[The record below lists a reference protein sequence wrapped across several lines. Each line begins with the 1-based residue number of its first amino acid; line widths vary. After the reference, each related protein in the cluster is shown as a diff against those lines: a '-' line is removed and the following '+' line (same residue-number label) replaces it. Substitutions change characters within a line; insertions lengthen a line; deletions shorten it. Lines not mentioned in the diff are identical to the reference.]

1 MPSLRRLIK
10 IILTTTIASLVAIYL
25 VTSVLVGLRQDQL
38 VFPAP
43 ADYPKLTPGSI
54 GLPFEDL
61 HIPVNGN
68 EQIHAWY
75 IPAQGTSSKV
85 IVYFHGNAYTI
96 EDAVSG
102 EVRNLLETG
111 ANLLV
116 VDYRGYG
123 GSSAVQANGIR
134 ACEDARAA
142 MRYLIGQ
149 RLVRTEDVVI
159 VGRSIGTGV
168 AAQLALENPHAAG
181 LVLLSPFTDLYAV
194 AREDRTIRWLPLELM
209 GSRNKLDT
217 LGKIGRIRMPVLLIV
232 GTQDTLTPPWM
243 AQTLFERANQP
254 KQLYLAPGA
263 EHNDLWDSGG
273 HDLIARI
280 TTFVNAVHQLEMPF

>member
-1 MPSLRRLIK
+1 MPFLRRLIK
-10 IILTTTIASLVAIYL
+10 IILSTTIGSVVVLYV
-25 VTSVLVGLRQDQL
+25 VFSVLTGLQQDQL

-43 ADYPKLTPGSI
+43 SDYPKLTPASV

-68 EQIHAWY
+68 EHIHGWY
-75 IPAQGTSSKV
+75 IPASGSSAKV

-102 EVRNLLETG
+102 EVRNLRDTG
-111 ANLLV
+111 ASLLV

-123 GSSAVQANGIR
+123 GSSQVQANGIR

-142 MRYLIGQ
+142 MRYLTEQ
-149 RLVRTEDVVI
+149 RHVRVQDVVI

-168 AAQLALENPHAAG
+168 ATQLALENPQAAG

-194 AREDRTIRWLPLELM
+194 ARRNKAMRWLPLELM

-217 LGKIGRIRMPVLLIV
+217 LGKIGQIHMPVLLIV
-232 GTQDTLTPPWM
+232 GTQDTLTPSWM
-243 AQTLFERANQP
+243 AQTLFEHANQP
-254 KQLYLAPGA
+254 KQLYLVPGA
-263 EHNDLWDSGG
+263 EHNDLWDMGG
-273 HDLIARI
+273 RDLAARLN
-280 TTFVNAVHQLEMPF
+280 TFLGTAH

>member
-10 IILTTTIASLVAIYL
+10 IILTTIICGVAALYI
-25 VTSVLVGLRQDQL
+25 VFSVLIGLQQDRL

-43 ADYPKLTPGSI
+43 SDYPKLTPAVI

-75 IPAQGTSSKV
+75 ISTSSPSAKV

-96 EDAVSG
+96 EDALSG
-102 EVRNLLETG
+102 EVRDLHATG
-111 ANLLV
+111 ANILIF
-116 VDYRGYG
+116 DYRGYG
-123 GSSAVQANGIR
+123 GSSSGQANGVR
-134 ACEDARAA
+134 ACEDGRAA
-142 MRYLIGQ
+142 MRYLTEQ
-149 RLVRTEDVVI
+149 RHVRVEDVVI
-159 VGRSIGTGV
+159 VGRSIGTGI

-194 AREDRTIRWLPLELM
+194 ARAERTMRWLPLEFM

-217 LGKIGRIRMPVLLIV
+217 LGKIGQIHMPIFLIV
-232 GTQDTLTPPWM
+232 GMQDTLTPPWM
-243 AQTLFERANQP
+243 TQALFERANQP
-254 KQLYLAPGA
+254 KQLYLVPGA
-263 EHNDLWDSGG
+263 QHNDLWDSGG
-273 HDLIARI
+273 HDLIAKL
-280 TTFVNAVHQLEMPF
+280 TAFVNAGYKL